1 MVCNSCYTNSMQ
13 SLAEIM
19 AKIENARPVL
29 SQMAGYADFEA
40 QYLALSDELLA
51 GATEETLLPRL
62 IALLQKFPNIAH
74 KAGLGEVVS
83 SPPAEEKSLPPAPNS
98 STPESTGGVRMTTPA
113 PEPAPRTTSSFKTE
127 DFITIFKEVVT
138 AIIAILLVATTV
150 RMLWVSLQLVGDEMR
165 INQARELIMVMTGL
179 VGAVIGYYFGR
190 IPADARAAQA
200 QQQAQQATEE
210 RAEISAQAENLAES
224 VERVIRRLPREA
236 ATLRGEG
243 NEPLTGELDAL
254 QESIQQLRA
263 LSRRR

>member
-1 MVCNSCYTNSMQ
+1 MDTLSKWIAQ
-13 SLAEIM
+13 
-19 AKIENARPVL
+19 IENTRPAL
-29 SQMAGYADFEA
+29 SQLEGYGEFESG
-40 QYLALSDELLA
+40 YLALSDELLA
-51 GATEETLLPRL
+51 GAPEEEVQQRL
-62 IALLQKFPNIAH
+62 IALLKSHPQIATA
-74 KAGLGEVVS
+74 AGLEEILSLDQPPVETPTATPRGVYAS
-83 SPPAEEKSLPPAPNS
+83 HSPAGGAIM
-98 STPESTGGVRMTTPA
+98 ST
-113 PEPAPRTTSSFKTE
+113 PEPAPRKDFVFKVE

-200 QQQAQQATEE
+200 QQQAQQAAEE
-210 RAEISAQAENLAES
+210 RTEISVQAEALAES
-224 VERVIRRLPREA
+224 VERVIRRMPREA
-236 ATLRGEG
+236 QTLRGEG
-243 NEPLTGELDAL
+243 GEPLAEELESL